1 MRRARVIAAHRAP
14 DRPPIRV
21 AAGDSV
27 TLGERDSDWP
37 QFVWTTLAQGLG
49 GWIPAVLFDRDIGEA
64 TALSDYDTRELDT
77 TIGEILILHHHQEE
91 WWWAENAN
99 GDSGW
104 IPARAIELIDE
115 TTREENRT

>member
-14 DRPPIRV
+14 DRPPIQV
-21 AAGDSV
+21 STGDSV

-49 GWIPAVLFDRDIGEA
+49 GWIPAVLFDRDSGEA
-64 TALSDYDTRELDT
+64 TALGDYDTRELDT
-77 TIGEILILHHHQEE
+77 EIGDVITLHYEQEG

-104 IPARAIELIDE
+104 IPARAIESIDE
-115 TTREENRT
+115 HS